1 MRKPRLP
8 DWIRNHN
15 CRVAR
20 VPVILLLAALLTAQ
34 SYGPAELDE
43 AFERDVMILSAARH
57 ACHRFDIWLALS
69 GAQQRRGLMFV
80 RKLPADAG
88 MLFVYPGPGPRSM
101 WMKNTFL
108 PLDMLFI
115 RDDGTVSS
123 IVADTVPQ
131 SLTSVASVE
140 PVTFVLELNAGTS
153 ARLGIEPGSQMYWF
167 NVP

>member
-1 MRKPRLP
+1 
-8 DWIRNHN
+8 
-15 CRVAR
+15 
-20 VPVILLLAALLTAQ
+20 VPAILIISTLLMAQ

-43 AFERDVMILSAARH
+43 AFERDVMILSAAQH

-80 RKLPADAG
+80 RKLPPDAG
-88 MLFVYPGPGPRSM
+88 MLFVYPGPDRRSM

-115 RDDGTVSS
+115 RDDGIVSS

-131 SLTSVASVE
+131 SLTSISSVE

>member
-1 MRKPRLP
+1 MLRCLFQTT
-8 DWIRNHN
+8 
-15 CRVAR
+15 AR
-20 VPVILLLAALLTAQ
+20 VTGVAVVAALLSAQ
-34 SYGPAELDE
+34 SYGPEDLDR
-43 AFERDVMILSAARH
+43 AFDRDVMILSAAKH
-57 ACHRFDIWLALS
+57 ACYRFDIWLALS
-69 GAQQRRGLMFV
+69 GQQQRRGLMFV
-80 RKLPADAG
+80 RRMAPDAG

-123 IVADTVPQ
+123 IVTETVPQ
-131 SLTSVASVE
+131 SLTSIQSQE
-140 PVTFVLELNAGTS
+140 PVTFVLELLAGTS

>member
-1 MRKPRLP
+1 MLNRTRNLVRRMAPLP
-8 DWIRNHN
+8 AI
-15 CRVAR
+15 A
-20 VPVILLLAALLTAQ
+20 LLAAVLSAQ
-34 SYGPAELDE
+34 SYGPGDLDQ

-57 ACHRFDIWLALS
+57 ACHRFDIWLALTDE
-69 GAQQRRGLMFV
+69 QQRRGLMFV
-80 RKLPADAG
+80 RRLPADAG
-88 MLFVYPGPGPRSM
+88 MLFVYRAPGRRSM

-115 RDDGTVSS
+115 RNDGTVSS

-131 SLTSVASVE
+131 SLTSIASEE